1 MGTITVNVQDEVEE
15 EFRAVA
21 RIVHGGR
28 KGSLGKALTEA
39 METWIAE
46 KKQAAITERARKRLE
61 KGFNL
66 GTKRYESRA
75 ELHER

>member
-1 MGTITVNVQDEVEE
+1 MGTITVNVQDEVEV
-15 EFRAVA
+15 EFRAVV
-21 RIVHGGR
+21 RIVHGSR

-46 KKQAAITERARKRLE
+46 KRQAAIAERARKRLE
-61 KGFNL
+61 KGFHL

-75 ELHER
+75 ELYER